1 MTIARPHAGE
11 TLNRVESTTR
21 TKGLCSARASA
32 VDVWESRRSGAGS
45 VVIALAMP
53 PASAS
58 VGGGTGG
65 ASVPIAEVAPGSS
78 AVRGVEPSRS
88 SAVTASRQEPGFGIV
103 TAATYETRSRPGG
116 RTGMASI
123 GAPLRAPSA
132 ERSWTTGR
140 SSGSSMREPS
150 RDRVRMIG
158 DGGPDQT
165 EVETTSTARSPAGA
179 LEAGA
184 VPDGAVEAG
193 VGLPPSADGFD
204 ADDDGALSIV
214 PRTAVIASDDVPNG
228 NVARRMPDP
237 STRKTSAV
245 CDIEYS
251 PSPSS
256 APSRA

>member
-1 MTIARPHAGE
+1 MTIARPQAGE

-45 VVIALAMP
+45 VVMARAMP

-58 VGGGTGG
+58 VGVRTVG
-65 ASVPIAEVAPGSS
+65 AAVPIAEVVPGSS

-116 RTGMASI
+116 RTGMAST
-123 GAPLRAPSA
+123 GAPLSAPSA

-140 SSGSSMREPS
+140 SSGSSIREPS
-150 RDRVRMIG
+150 RDRLRMIG

-184 VPDGAVEAG
+184 VPDGAVEAD
-193 VGLPPSADGFD
+193 VGLPRPVDKFG
-204 ADDDGALSIV
+204 ADDDALSIV
-214 PRTAVIASDDVPNG
+214 RRTAVIASDDVPKG
-228 NVARRMPDP
+228 
-237 STRKTSAV
+237 
-245 CDIEYS
+245 
-251 PSPSS
+251 
-256 APSRA
+256 